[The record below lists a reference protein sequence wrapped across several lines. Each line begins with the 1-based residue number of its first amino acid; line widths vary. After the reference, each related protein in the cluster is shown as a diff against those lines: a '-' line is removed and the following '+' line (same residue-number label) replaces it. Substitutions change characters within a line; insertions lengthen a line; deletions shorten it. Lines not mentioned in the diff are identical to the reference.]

1 MTCVDSRL
9 QPTKFTNT
17 NVGDMFVCKCFIKVF
32 LSKNKKK
39 LKEDYKNYK
48 IIFMPIVKNCGCS
61 IFSEKCREHR
71 AECKTFWRRQSQSG
85 TGTSGARLRCQQHC
99 QRCHLWTQR
108 LQGHE
113 SLVHNEGQTIW
124 SEDTCLFSNKS
135 LASKVSWSWP
145 FFDELSID
153 NCHWQACHTFAGSL
167 HGIGK
172 GWLQTTI
179 KCQRGKSELPGL
191 HWCWQQLQCRWQV
204 VSGKSH
210 KLLLS
215 TDVNGNWQLQ
225 VNALIQME
233 NVASYPFM
241 AECVGSGKTH
251 LHAMWH
257 DIHSGEIHYFS
268 RTQKVNPWNML
279 TVNDIDDN
287 NPWFCVCS
295 RPSCQS
301 WTATWISFWQS

>member
-1 MTCVDSRL
+1 MTCVDARL
-9 QPTKFTNT
+9 QPTKFTKT
-17 NVGDMFVCKCFIKVF
+17 NVGDMFVCKFFIKLF
-32 LSKNKKK
+32 ISKNKKR

-48 IIFMPIVKNCGCS
+48 IIFMPVVKNCGCS

-71 AECKTFWRRQSQSG
+71 AECKTLWHWQSQSG
-85 TGTSGARLRCQQHC
+85 TGTSGARLRCQQYC

-113 SLVHNEGQTIW
+113 SVVHDEGQTIW
-124 SEDTCLFSNKS
+124 SENTCLFSNQS

-145 FFDELSID
+145 FLTSCQSTIVIDRHATHSLDRFTELEKADFKQPLNVNAANQSFPAYID
-153 NCHWQACHTFAGSL
+153 VDNNFSVADKLS
-167 HGIGK
+167 
-172 GWLQTTI
+172 
-179 KCQRGKSELPGL
+179 
-191 HWCWQQLQCRWQV
+191 QV
-204 VSGKSH
+204 NSDKF
-210 KLLLS
+210 LLS
-215 TDVNGNWQLQ
+215 LDVNDNWQLQ

-251 LHAMWH
+251 LHAMWY

-268 RTQKVNPWNML
+268 RTQKVNPWI
-279 TVNDIDDN
+279 TVNDIDKT

-295 RPSCQS
+295 RLSCQS
-301 WTATWISFWQS
+301 WTAMPISSWQS